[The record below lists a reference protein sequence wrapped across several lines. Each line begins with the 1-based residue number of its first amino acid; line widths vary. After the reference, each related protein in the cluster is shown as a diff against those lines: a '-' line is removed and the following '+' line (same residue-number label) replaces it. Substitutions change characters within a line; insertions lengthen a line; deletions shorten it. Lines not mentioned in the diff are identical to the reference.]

1 MRLGLVGRILIAGA
15 LVVVFFL
22 VEFALFLGTISHL
35 RSAAGGQ
42 RRAEESVV
50 AAARVERLVLDL
62 ETGQRGYVITG
73 NEQFLQPW
81 RNARRDL
88 PAAEADLRDLVG
100 AATARRITNAVDE
113 YVHAW
118 SIRVVDTARTDPV
131 AAHTMITSG
140 AGKRRVD
147 AIRAEIGRL
156 SAAQSAL
163 AEAKR
168 RAVDADERHGVE
180 IGVAGVVG
188 TLLLFGGI
196 VGYFLHFAVT
206 PLRRLAAATSRV
218 AAGELETRV
227 PPGGAGEVGHL
238 AESFNAMAD
247 SLQRSKEELEQ
258 LVTVNRTVLDSTVD
272 GICLTDPEGN
282 IVLSNRPLI
291 EFVLDLDLP
300 QEGTVPERLL
310 SAADR
315 FVDPDAY
322 RAAITRIAAGPEGPT
337 FDEFEFVDT
346 RRCFQGFTAPVRDP
360 EGVLVG
366 RVWTLREVTR
376 EREADRAKDEFVAT
390 VSHELRTPL
399 TSIIGFL
406 EMLLDEDAGPLT
418 DEQRQYLEIVQR
430 SSQRLMRQVGDLLFM
445 ARLDQ
450 AGLELAREPVSLPE
464 VVAECVEA
472 HAALARNRRIE
483 LDFDAGEVPTLSG
496 DRERLAQVTTNLLS
510 NALKFTPQGGSVAVR
525 TFAEDG
531 AAVLEVEDTGIGI
544 PEDERDR
551 LFQRFFRSSS
561 ATRQAVQGTG
571 LGLAISKAIVEAHG
585 GTIAA
590 EPGAEQGTRF
600 RVELPLEA

>member
-1 MRLGLVGRILIAGA
+1 MRLGLVGRILVAGA
-15 LVVVFFL
+15 VVVAFFL

-35 RSAAGGQ
+35 RSAATGQ
-42 RRAEESVV
+42 RRAEEAVV
-50 AAARVERLVLDL
+50 AASRIERLLLDL
-62 ETGQRGYVITG
+62 ESGQRGFVISG

-88 PAAEADLRDLVG
+88 PSAEEDLRDLAD
-100 AATARRITNAVDE
+100 AASARRITAAIDE
-113 YVHAW
+113 YVQAW
-118 SIRVVDTARTDPV
+118 SVPVVDTARTDRV
-131 AAHTMITSG
+131 AARALITTG

-147 AIRAEIGRL
+147 AIRAQIARL

-163 AEAKR
+163 AEVKR

-180 IGVAGVVG
+180 VGVVGVVG

-196 VGYFLHFAVT
+196 VGYFLRNAVA
-206 PLRRLAAATSRV
+206 PLRRLAGATSRI

-227 PPGGAGEVGHL
+227 PSGGAGEVGHL
-238 AESFNAMAD
+238 ADSFNAMAV

-272 GICLTDPEGN
+272 GICLTDLEGN

-291 EFVLDLDLP
+291 EFVLDLNLP
-300 QEGTVPERLL
+300 REGTVPERLL
-310 SAADR
+310 SVADR
-315 FVDPDAY
+315 FTDPDAY
-322 RAAITRIAAGPEGPT
+322 RAAMTRIAAGPEGPT
-337 FDEFEFVDT
+337 FDEFEFAGSH
-346 RRCFQGFTAPVRDP
+346 RCFQGFTAPVRDP
-360 EGVLVG
+360 DGALVG

-445 ARLDQ
+445 ARLDE
-450 AGLELAREPVSLPE
+450 AGLTLAREPVSLSE
-464 VVAECVEA
+464 LVGECVEA
-472 HAALARNRRIE
+472 HAALARNRGIE
-483 LDFDAGEVPTLSG
+483 LDFDAGEVPALSG

-525 TFAEDG
+525 TFAEG
-531 AAVLEVEDTGIGI
+531 GSAVLEVEDTGIGI

-585 GTIAA
+585 GSIAA
-590 EPGAEQGTRF
+590 EPAAEKGTRF
-600 RVELPLEA
+600 RVELPL